1 MSNKRLNAAT
11 IAARGGGFSVLIM
24 MFSAR
29 RRFLTFL
36 VLALCLGMPPA
47 SAAQR
52 QSHGSKKKPTA
63 EVKPPDPSPAP
74 PEPLRPEQLP
84 ATAPRLSFENGVL
97 TILAQNSTLGDIL
110 RDVHSKT
117 GAEIDVPGSASER
130 VVGQFGPGSPRD
142 VLASLLNGSHFNY
155 VMVGTAT
162 DPNSVAQVILTP
174 RTGGETPPS
183 VSESAAAGGQNGM
196 MTVQPPINGQPFP
209 PRSFPQPQTQGQV
222 QGQVVVDTNDDPAPD
237 SAEENQDESAQD
249 QDNGENG
256 DQGAPEQADQGQA
269 GQNPNQPTV
278 KTPEQLLQELQRQQQ
293 VMQQQQQQ
301 QGQNS
306 TQQQPAQPQAVYP
319 PPQLQQ
325 PPQQEK

>member
-1 MSNKRLNAAT
+1 M
-11 IAARGGGFSVLIM
+11 M
-24 MFSAR
+24 MFSGR
-29 RRFLTFL
+29 WRFVTFL

-47 SAAQR
+47 SVAQR
-52 QSHGSKKKPTA
+52 NTHGSKKKATPQ
-63 EVKPPDPSPAP
+63 VKPPDPPPAP

-84 ATAPRLSFENGVL
+84 ATAPKLSFQDGVL

-117 GAEIDVPGSASER
+117 GAQIDVPGGASER

-183 VSESAAAGGQNGM
+183 PSESAAAAGQNGI
-196 MTVQPPINGQPFP
+196 MTVQPPVNGQPFP

-222 QGQVVVDTNDDPAPD
+222 QTNDEPAPD

-249 QDNGENG
+249 QDNGDNG

-293 VMQQQQQQ
+293 VIQQQQQQ

-306 TQQQPAQPQAVYP
+306 TQQQPAQPQVVYP

>member
-1 MSNKRLNAAT
+1 VSKKRLNAAT

-29 RRFLTFL
+29 RRFVTFL
-36 VLALCLGMPPA
+36 FLALCLGMPPA

-63 EVKPPDPSPAP
+63 QVKPPDPPPAP
-74 PEPLRPEQLP
+74 LEPLRPEQLP
-84 ATAPRLSFENGVL
+84 ATAPRLSFQNGVL

-117 GAEIDVPGSASER
+117 GADIDVPGNASER

-183 VSESAAAGGQNGM
+183 ASQSAAAAGQSAI
-196 MTVQPPINGQPFP
+196 MTVQPTVNGQPFP
-209 PRSFPQPQTQGQV
+209 PRSFPQSQTQGQV
-222 QGQVVVDTNDDPAPD
+222 QGQVVDTNDDPAPD
-237 SAEENQDESAQD
+237 SAEENQDDSAQD
-249 QDNGENG
+249 QDNG
-256 DQGAPEQADQGQA
+256 DQGAPEQGNQGQA

-306 TQQQPAQPQAVYP
+306 TQQQPAQPQVVYP